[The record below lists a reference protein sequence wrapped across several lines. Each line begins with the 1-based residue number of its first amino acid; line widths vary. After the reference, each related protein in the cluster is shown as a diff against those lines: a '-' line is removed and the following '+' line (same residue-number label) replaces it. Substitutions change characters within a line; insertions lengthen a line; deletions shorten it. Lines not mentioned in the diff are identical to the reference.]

1 MVSIYQ
7 NIKIIAVQ
15 QNSMT
20 GQNGIPTK
28 YIKKKLLIIHISLI
42 SENLIQIITPNL

>member
-15 QNSMT
+15 QNSMN

-28 YIKKKLLIIHISLI
+28 YIEKETFNYSYIPHLWKF
-42 SENLIQIITPNL
+42 NTNNNT